1 MKRFEN
7 GIPKSRSRGFSFLW
21 LLIVVALIG
30 VGLSTAVQIESVA
43 IQRDKERELL
53 AIGSQFR
60 NALAR
65 YYETRLDGHSRE
77 YPASLDDLLKDTR
90 QPGLTRHL
98 RKIFV
103 DPITAKPGWGLLWV
117 KGRIAG
123 IHSLSDAVPI
133 KQSGFEAEDMVFVG
147 KQKLSEWVFAYPS
160 DLLLRPETAVAAQT
174 PSEANSTSAAAASAA
189 SGAGGP

>member
-1 MKRFEN
+1 MRLFEKTTL
-7 GIPKSRSRGFSFLW
+7 KSRRQGFSFLW

-30 VGLSTAVQIESVA
+30 VGLSAAVQIEAVA

-53 AIGSQFR
+53 AIGRQFR
-60 NALAR
+60 NAIAR
-65 YYETRLDGHSRE
+65 YYETRLTGISRE
-77 YPASLDDLLKDTR
+77 YPASLDDLLKDPR

-103 DPITAKPGWGLLWV
+103 DPITAKPEWGLLWV

-133 KQSGFEAEDMVFVG
+133 KQAGFDAEDMAFVG
-147 KQKLSEWVFAYPS
+147 KQKLSDWVFAYPS
-160 DLLLRPETAVAAQT
+160 DLLLRPETAAELPTAID
-174 PSEANSTSAAAASAA
+174 ANSSAGAASAA
-189 SGAGGP
+189 SGAGP